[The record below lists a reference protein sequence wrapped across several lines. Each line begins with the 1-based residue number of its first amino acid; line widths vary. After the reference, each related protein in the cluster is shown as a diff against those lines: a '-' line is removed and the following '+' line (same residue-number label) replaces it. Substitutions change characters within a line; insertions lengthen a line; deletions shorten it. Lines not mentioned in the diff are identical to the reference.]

1 MRLASFSP
9 FADRDRAPVGRR
21 AIAFV
26 IVVAIHILLALVL
39 LLISPPNL
47 VRPAGDDKVFT
58 LLPDK
63 SPEPQPAKA
72 EKQAAKAAPKRRQ
85 VSRPITPP
93 TPPVAPKEPGDKP
106 FEKQLFDAIDIAQL
120 PNYKDEL
127 AAAPGN
133 DSGTADSVAANGPGA
148 GPHGEKLYPAQWQ
161 REPTDAELAFYLP
174 KRGIAEGSWATIA
187 CRTVERFRVEDCALL
202 GESPPGSGL
211 ARAVLNAAW
220 QFRVL
225 PPRVGGKPQ
234 VGEWVSI
241 RIDFSEKN
249 RG

>member
-1 MRLASFSP
+1 MHLAFFP
-9 FADRDRAPVGRR
+9 LYLDQDRKPIRRR
-21 AIAFV
+21 AIALA

-39 LLISPPNL
+39 LLISPPEP
-47 VRPAGDDKVFT
+47 VRPAGDDKIFT

-85 VSRPITPP
+85 ASRAITPP
-93 TPPVAPKEPGDKP
+93 TPPVVPKAPGDKP
-106 FEKQLFDAIDIAQL
+106 FEKLLFDAIDIAQL
-120 PNYKDEL
+120 PNHKQEL
-127 AAAPGN
+127 AEAQGN

-148 GPHGEKLYPAQWQ
+148 GPHGERLYPAQWQ

-174 KRGIAEGSWATIA
+174 KRGVPEGSWATIA
-187 CRTVERFRVEDCALL
+187 CRTVDRFRVEDCAPL

-211 ARAVLNAAW
+211 ARAILNAAW

-225 PPRVGGKPQ
+225 PPRVGGKAQ

-241 RIDFSEKN
+241 RIDFSEKA